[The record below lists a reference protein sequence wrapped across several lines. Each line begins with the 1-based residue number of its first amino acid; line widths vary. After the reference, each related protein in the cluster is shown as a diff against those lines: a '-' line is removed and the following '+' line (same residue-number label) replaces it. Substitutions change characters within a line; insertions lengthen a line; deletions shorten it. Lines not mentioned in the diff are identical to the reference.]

1 VARLSDII
9 EEFIKE
15 LLQESKGRTIEI
27 QRNELANM
35 FNCAPSQINYVLS
48 TRFSIEKGYSVES
61 RRGGGGHIRI
71 VRLKID
77 NKATIYNIIND
88 IGDRISA
95 MQGISIV
102 KFLLERDIIKKREA
116 DIMLAAIND
125 RTLNVEGE
133 FKNEL
138 RASIMKGMLA
148 SLLR

>member
-1 VARLSDII
+1 MARLSDII